1 MRLKPPKGRFQFYLA
16 ARSLWGALALV
27 LALALPAPVLA
38 ADFQDGWK
46 AYARGDYAAAMKEW
60 RPLAEQGDADAQY
73 YLGRMYDRRKGVPQD
88 YTEAARWYR
97 LAAKQGDAAAQFSLG
112 VMYEKGSGIPQ
123 DYTEAAKWYRL
134 AAEQGHTYGQA
145 TVASMY
151 AKGMG
156 VAQDLVM
163 AHMWLN
169 LAAVRFPPGEE
180 RKLAVRDRNRIEQH
194 MTPAEVAEAQRFARE
209 WKPK

>member
-1 MRLKPPKGRFQFYLA
+1 MRLKPPKGRFQVHLT
-16 ARSLWGALALV
+16 ARALRGVIVV
-27 LALALPAPVLA
+27 LALALPAHVLA
-38 ADFQDGWK
+38 ADFQDGWE
-46 AYARGDYAAAMKEW
+46 AYKRGDYKTALKEW

-97 LAAKQGDAAAQFSLG
+97 LAAEQGDAAAQFSLG

-169 LAAVRFPPGEE
+169 LAALRFPPGEE
-180 RKLAVRDRNRIEQH
+180 RKLAARNRDRIEQR
-194 MTPAEVAEAQRFARE
+194 MTPAEVAEAQRFARQ
-209 WKPK
+209 WRPK

>member
-1 MRLKPPKGRFQFYLA
+1 MR
-16 ARSLWGALALV
+16 ALRAVVVLV

-38 ADFQDGWK
+38 ADFQDGWE
-46 AYARGDYAAAMKEW
+46 AYKRGDYKTALKEW
-60 RPLAEQGDADAQY
+60 RLLAEQGDPDAQY
-73 YLGRMYDRRKGVPQD
+73 YLGRMYDRRIGVPED
-88 YTEAARWYR
+88 NVEAVKWYR
-97 LAAKQGDAAAQFSLG
+97 LAAAQDDAGAQFSLG

-123 DYTEAAKWYRL
+123 DYAEAAKWYRL
-134 AAEQGHTYGQA
+134 AAEQGHAYGQA

-156 VAQDLVM
+156 VIQNYVL
-163 AHMWLN
+163 AHMWFD

-180 RKLAVRDRNRIEQH
+180 RELAVGNRDKIEKRMRLEQ
-194 MTPAEVAEAQRFARE
+194 VAEAERLARE

>member
-1 MRLKPPKGRFQFYLA
+1 MR
-16 ARSLWGALALV
+16 ALRGVIVLV
-27 LALALPAPVLA
+27 LAIALPAPVLA

-97 LAAKQGDAAAQFSLG
+97 LAAKQGDAVAQFSLG

-134 AAEQGHTYGQA
+134 AAEQGHAYGQA

-156 VAQDLVM
+156 VIQNYVL
-163 AHMWLN
+163 AHMWFD

-180 RKLAVRDRNRIEQH
+180 RELAVGNRDKIEKRMRLEQ
-194 MTPAEVAEAQRFARE
+194 VAEAQRLARD